1 MNILT
6 PLLPC
11 QSSLYFDKV
20 QFDDESNRVLLTLM
34 SKQGRATCP
43 CCNVISH
50 SIHSHYERKVADLP
64 WATWQVKIQLGVC
77 KFRCLNPACQRKI
90 FCERLS
96 SVVAPWGRRTLR
108 LVKQQSQLGL
118 ALGGSA
124 GKRLSH
130 HLFSPLSRNTL
141 LRQVRALPASTLATP
156 RVLGVDDWAKRKGQ
170 CYGTI
175 LVDLE
180 KRRPLGLLPDREAP
194 TLRTWLQQH
203 PGVKV
208 IARDRSRHYADGIAD
223 GAPQAQ
229 QIADRFHL
237 LQNLARVLQTV
248 LERHRK
254 HLSVEQKEVS
264 LPAIGDA
271 WVSVNDVDKV
281 EPIAEVSATMLVP
294 GLPTLKSRERRAK
307 RIERYNEIHQLHK
320 KGWTKSA
327 IARHLKIDRRTVRYA
342 LQSDEFPEFRRKAKK
357 LDPFKSY
364 LLKRWN
370 EGCRTSSI
378 LLEEIKQLGFKGE
391 RTIVV
396 IYLQRLRQAQ
406 GLPPRSRNFT
416 PGTPI
421 QDVAVRTATPARVT
435 WQILRK
441 PEQLTDEDKVLT
453 TRLLDTNVDLT
464 EAITLTQHFALIVR
478 ERLVEQ
484 LDLWLEKAKTSAL
497 SAFKRFAKSLQSD
510 YAAVK
515 AALTEPWSTGPVE
528 GHINRLKMLKRQMYG
543 RANLDLLEKRFLYAA

>member
-1 MNILT
+1 MNILA

-11 QSSLYFDKV
+11 QNRLYLDKV
-20 QFDDESNRVLLTLM
+20 QFDDKSNRVLLKLTSNQKL
-34 SKQGRATCP
+34 ANCP
-43 CCNVISH
+43 CCNVVSR
-50 SIHSHYERKVADLP
+50 SVHSHYERKLADLP
-64 WATWQVKIQLGVC
+64 WATWQVKIQLGVR
-77 KFRCLNPACQRKI
+77 KFRCVNPACQRKI

-118 ALGGSA
+118 ALGGAA
-124 GKRLSH
+124 GKRLSYY
-130 HLFSPLSRNTL
+130 LFSPLSRNTL
-141 LRQVRALPASTLATP
+141 LRQVRALPLSTLATP

-170 CYGTI
+170 RYGTV

-180 KRRPLGLLPDREAP
+180 KRCPLGLLADREAA
-194 TLRTWLQQH
+194 TLSTWLQQH
-203 PGVKV
+203 PGIEV
-208 IARDRSRHYADGIAD
+208 IARDRSRHYADGITE

-237 LQNLARVLQTV
+237 LQNLARVLQMV
-248 LERHRK
+248 VERHRK
-254 HLSVEQKEVS
+254 HLSIEQKEVS
-264 LPAIGDA
+264 LPTIGD
-271 WVSVNDVDKV
+271 VSAENYSTAPVT
-281 EPIAEVSATMLVP
+281 EVSATMLVP
-294 GLPTLKSRERRAK
+294 GLPTVKSRERRAK

-327 IARHLKIDRRTVRYA
+327 IARHLNIDRRTVRYA

-357 LDPFKSY
+357 LDPFKPY

-416 PGTPI
+416 PGAPI
-421 QDVAVRTATPARVT
+421 QDVAVRTATPTQVT

-441 PEQLTDEDKVLT
+441 PEELTDDDKLLT
-453 TRLLDTNVDLT
+453 ARLLDTNDDLA
-464 EAITLTQHFALIVR
+464 EAITLTQHFALMVR

-484 LDLWLEKAKTSAL
+484 LDAWLERAKTSSL

>member
-1 MNILT
+1 MSILT

-11 QSSLYFDKV
+11 QSNLYFDKV
-20 QFDDESNRVLLTLM
+20 QFDDESNKVLLRLT
-34 SKQGRATCP
+34 SKQVRATCP
-43 CCNVISH
+43 CCNVVSH
-50 SIHSHYERKVADLP
+50 SIHSNYERKLADLP
-64 WATWQVKIQLGVC
+64 WSTWHVRIRLGVR

-108 LVKQQSQLGL
+108 LTKQQSQLGL
-118 ALGGSA
+118 ALGGAA
-124 GKRLSH
+124 GERLSH

-141 LRQVRALPASTLATP
+141 LRQVRAVPLSPLITP

-170 CYGTI
+170 HYGTI

-180 KRRPLGLLPDREAP
+180 KRRPLGLLHDREAT
-194 TLRTWLQQH
+194 TLSTWLQAH
-203 PGVKV
+203 PGIEV
-208 IARDRSRHYADGIAD
+208 IARDRARYYADGIAE

-229 QIADRFHL
+229 QVADRFHL
-237 LQNLARVLQTV
+237 LENLARVLQTI

-254 HLSVEQKEVS
+254 HLSVEQKEAS
-264 LPAIGDA
+264 LPAIGDGS
-271 WVSVNDVDKV
+271 VSINDVDNV

-307 RIERYNEIHQLHK
+307 RIERYTEIHQLYK

-327 IARHLKIDRRTVRYA
+327 IARHLKIDRRAVRYA

-357 LDPFKSY
+357 LDPFKPY

-391 RTIVV
+391 RTIVM

-416 PGTPI
+416 PGVPI
-421 QDVAVRTATPARVT
+421 QDVAVRTATPAQVT

-441 PEQLTDEDKVLT
+441 PEELTDDDKLLT
-453 TRLLDTNVDLT
+453 ARLLDTNDDLA
-464 EAITLTQHFALIVR
+464 EAITLTQHFALMVR

-484 LDLWLEKAKTSAL
+484 LDLWLERAKTSSLA
-497 SAFKRFAKSLQSD
+497 AFKRFAKSLQTD